1 MPTVREAMSTSVVS
15 VPPSASVAEAATVM
29 GSHAVGS
36 VMVLHG
42 ERLVGIFTER
52 DVVRALSEHFDA
64 GGHLVQ
70 NWMTPEPTTVVPEA
84 NVDDALDLM
93 LSKGFRHLPVLEG
106 ERLLG
111 VVSLRDLGRY
121 ATGDHPT

>member
-1 MPTVREAMSTSVVS
+1 MPSVRDAMSTSIVS

-36 VMVLHG
+36 VVVLHG

-52 DVVRALSEHFDA
+52 DIVRALSEHFDA

-70 NWMTPEPTTVVPEA
+70 NWMSPEPVTVHPDA
-84 NVDDALDLM
+84 NVEDALDLM
-93 LSKGFRHLPVLEG
+93 LTKGFRHLPVLDD

>member
-1 MPTVREAMSTSVVS
+1 MPSVRDAMSDSIVS

-36 VMVLHG
+36 VLVLHG

-52 DVVRALSEHFDA
+52 DIVRALSEHFDA
-64 GGHLVQ
+64 AGHLVQ
-70 NWMTPEPTTVVPEA
+70 NWMTDEPVTVAADAAVE
-84 NVDDALDLM
+84 DALDLM
-93 LSKGFRHLPVLEG
+93 LSKGFRHLPVLDG
-106 ERLLG
+106 GTLLG

-121 ATGDHPT
+121 TSSDHPT

>member
-1 MPTVREAMSTSVVS
+1 MSTSVVS